1 MIDYD
6 ENEAGNK
13 KLDYIS
19 TASID
24 LDIDRYTKYKVPHST
39 MMVMCIKQHLN
50 NI

>member
-19 TASID
+19 TASIE
-24 LDIDRYTKYKVPHST
+24 DRYTKYKVLHST